1 MVSNNTVAG
10 ICGLATV
17 LQVALLEIAFPY
29 VISGPRLTG
38 SSSLGSLLATYSN
51 PALVGTFWPAGV
63 FILFV
68 LFVLGIYLALRDAA
82 ASAGMSIFLL
92 AAVAVAFMEVH
103 PDDRARV
110 LAEVPVLLTRTA
122 LQWTLVSITA
132 QHGVVAD
139 NSTRIALEVSG
150 VVVYRIY
157 DVLYNSLLYWIEG
170 GYVLLLGLVILR
182 TRVFAHLL
190 GWFSLI
196 VGVYQFFNTLGIP
209 LGIPD
214 ALVLVGNSLL
224 ILWTLLVSI
233 SLLRL
238 RDRSAGFSRRV

>member
-1 MVSNNTVAG
+1 M
-10 ICGLATV
+10 
-17 LQVALLEIAFPY
+17 
-29 VISGPRLTG
+29 
-38 SSSLGSLLATYSN
+38 
-51 PALVGTFWPAGV
+51 GTFWPAGV

-92 AAVAVAFMEVH
+92 AAVAVAFM
-103 PDDRARV
+103 
-110 LAEVPVLLTRTA
+110 EVPVLLTRTA

-182 TRVFAHLL
+182 TRIFAHWL
-190 GWFSLI
+190 GWFSLL

>member
-1 MVSNNTVAG
+1 M
-10 ICGLATV
+10 
-17 LQVALLEIAFPY
+17 
-29 VISGPRLTG
+29 ISGPGLSR
-38 SSSLGSLLATYSN
+38 SSSLGSLLAAYSN
-51 PALVGTFWPAGV
+51 PALVGTFWPAGL

-92 AAVAVAFMEVH
+92 AAVAVAFMEV
-103 PDDRARV
+103 
-110 LAEVPVLLTRTA
+110 PVLLTRTA

-139 NSTRIALEVSG
+139 NSTRIALEVSA
-150 VVVYRIY
+150 VVVYRVY

-170 GYVLLLGLVILR
+170 GYVLLLGLVILK
-182 TRVFAHLL
+182 TRVFAHWL
-190 GWFSLI
+190 GWFSL
-196 VGVYQFFNTLGIP
+196 VVAVYQFFNTLGIP

-214 ALVLVGNSLL
+214 ALVIVGNVLL
-224 ILWTLLVSI
+224 ILWTLSVSI

-238 RDRSAGFSRRV
+238 GDRSAGFSRRV

>member
-1 MVSNNTVAG
+1 LVSNNTVAG
-10 ICGLATV
+10 ICGLATA
-17 LQVALLEIAFPY
+17 LQVVLLEVAFPY

-38 SSSLGSLLATYSN
+38 SSSLGSLLAAYSN

-82 ASAGMSIFLL
+82 GSSGMSIFLL
-92 AAVAVAFMEVH
+92 AAVAVAFM
-103 PDDRARV
+103 
-110 LAEVPVLLTRTA
+110 EVPVLLTRTA

-182 TRVFAHLL
+182 TRVFAHWL
-190 GWFSLI
+190 GWFSL
-196 VGVYQFFNTLGIP
+196 VVALYQFLNTLGIP

-214 ALVLVGNSLL
+214 ALVLVGNVLL

-238 RDRSAGFSRRV
+238 RDRSAGFNRRV

>member
-1 MVSNNTVAG
+1 LVSNNTVAG

-17 LQVALLEIAFPY
+17 LQVVLLEIAFPY
-29 VISGPRLTG
+29 VISGPRLSG
-38 SSSLGSLLATYSN
+38 SSSLGSLLAAYSN

-68 LFVLGIYLALRDAA
+68 LFILGIYLALRDAA

-92 AAVAVAFMEVH
+92 AAVAVAFM
-103 PDDRARV
+103 
-110 LAEVPVLLTRTA
+110 EVPVLLTRTA

-139 NSTRIALEVSG
+139 NSTRIALEVSA
-150 VVVYRIY
+150 VVVYRVY
-157 DVLYNSLLYWIEG
+157 DVLYSSLLYWIEG

-182 TRVFAHLL
+182 TGVFAHWL
-190 GWFSLI
+190 GWSSLV
-196 VGVYQFFNTLGIP
+196 VGLYQFFNTLGIP

-214 ALVLVGNSLL
+214 AVVILGNILL
-224 ILWTLLVSI
+224 ILWTLMMSI

-238 RDRSAGFSRRV
+238 GNRSVGLRRRV

>member
-1 MVSNNTVAG
+1 LVSNNTVAG

-29 VISGPRLTG
+29 VISGLRLSG
-38 SSSLGSLLATYSN
+38 SSSLGSLLAAYSN

-92 AAVAVAFMEVH
+92 AAVAVAFM
-103 PDDRARV
+103 
-110 LAEVPVLLTRTA
+110 EVPVLLTRTA

-182 TRVFAHLL
+182 TRVFAHWL
-190 GWFSLI
+190 GWFSL
-196 VGVYQFFNTLGIP
+196 VVAAYQFFNTLGIP
-209 LGIPD
+209 LGLPD
-214 ALVLVGNSLL
+214 ALVLAGNVLL

>member
-1 MVSNNTVAG
+1 LVSNNTVAG

-29 VISGPRLTG
+29 VISGPRLSG
-38 SSSLGSLLATYSN
+38 SSSLGSLLAAYSN

-68 LFVLGIYLALRDAA
+68 LFILGIYLALRDAA

-92 AAVAVAFMEVH
+92 AAVAVAFM
-103 PDDRARV
+103 
-110 LAEVPVLLTRTA
+110 EVPVLLTRTA

-139 NSTRIALEVSG
+139 NSTRIALEVSA
-150 VVVYRIY
+150 VVVYRVY
-157 DVLYNSLLYWIEG
+157 DVLYSSLLYWIEG

-182 TRVFAHLL
+182 TGVFAHWL
-190 GWFSLI
+190 GWSSLV
-196 VGVYQFFNTLGIP
+196 VGLYQFFNTLGIP

-214 ALVLVGNSLL
+214 AVVILGNILL
-224 ILWTLLVSI
+224 ILWTLMMSI

-238 RDRSAGFSRRV
+238 GNRSVGLRRRV

>member
-17 LQVALLEIAFPY
+17 LQVVLLEIAFPY
-29 VISGPRLTG
+29 VISGPRLSG
-38 SSSLGSLLATYSN
+38 SSSLGSLLAAYSN

-68 LFVLGIYLALRDAA
+68 LFILGIYLALRDAA

-92 AAVAVAFMEVH
+92 AAVAVAFM
-103 PDDRARV
+103 
-110 LAEVPVLLTRTA
+110 EVPVLLTRTA

-139 NSTRIALEVSG
+139 NSTRIALEVSA
-150 VVVYRIY
+150 VVVYRVY
-157 DVLYNSLLYWIEG
+157 DVLYSSLLYWIEG

-182 TRVFAHLL
+182 TGVFAHWL
-190 GWFSLI
+190 GWSSLV
-196 VGVYQFFNTLGIP
+196 VGLYQFFNTLGIP

-214 ALVLVGNSLL
+214 AVVILGNILL
-224 ILWTLLVSI
+224 ILWTLMMSI

-238 RDRSAGFSRRV
+238 GNRSVGLRRRV

>member
-10 ICGLATV
+10 ICGLATA
-17 LQVALLEIAFPY
+17 LQVVLLEVAFPY

-38 SSSLGSLLATYSN
+38 SSSLGSLLAAYSN

-68 LFVLGIYLALRDAA
+68 LFVLGIYFALRDAA
-82 ASAGMSIFLL
+82 GSSGMSIFLL
-92 AAVAVAFMEVH
+92 AAVAVAFM
-103 PDDRARV
+103 
-110 LAEVPVLLTRTA
+110 EVPVLLTRTA

-182 TRVFAHLL
+182 TRVFAHWL
-190 GWFSLI
+190 GWFSL
-196 VGVYQFFNTLGIP
+196 VVALYQFLNTLGIP

-214 ALVLVGNSLL
+214 ALVLLGNALL

-238 RDRSAGFSRRV
+238 RERSVGFSKRV

>member
-10 ICGLATV
+10 ICGLATA
-17 LQVALLEIAFPY
+17 LQVVLLEVAFPY

-38 SSSLGSLLATYSN
+38 SSSLGSLLAAYSN

-82 ASAGMSIFLL
+82 GSSGMSIFLL
-92 AAVAVAFMEVH
+92 AAVAVAFM
-103 PDDRARV
+103 
-110 LAEVPVLLTRTA
+110 EVPVLLTRTA

-182 TRVFAHLL
+182 TRVFAHWL
-190 GWFSLI
+190 GWFSL
-196 VGVYQFFNTLGIP
+196 VVALYQFLNTLGIP

-214 ALVLVGNSLL
+214 ALVLLGNALL

-238 RDRSAGFSRRV
+238 RERSVGFSKRV

>member
-17 LQVALLEIAFPY
+17 LQVVLLEIAFPY
-29 VISGPRLTG
+29 VISGPRLSG
-38 SSSLGSLLATYSN
+38 SSSLGSLLAAYSN

-68 LFVLGIYLALRDAA
+68 LFILGIYLALQDAA

-92 AAVAVAFMEVH
+92 AAVAVAFM
-103 PDDRARV
+103 
-110 LAEVPVLLTRTA
+110 EVPVLLTRTA

-139 NSTRIALEVSG
+139 NSTRIALEVSA
-150 VVVYRIY
+150 VVVYRVY
-157 DVLYNSLLYWIEG
+157 DVLYSSLLYWIEG

-182 TRVFAHLL
+182 TGVFAHWL
-190 GWFSLI
+190 GWSSLV
-196 VGVYQFFNTLGIP
+196 VGLYQFFNTLGIP

-214 ALVLVGNSLL
+214 AVVFLGNILL
-224 ILWTLLVSI
+224 ILWTLMMSI

-238 RDRSAGFSRRV
+238 GNRSVGLRRRV

>member
-92 AAVAVAFMEVH
+92 AAVAVAFM
-103 PDDRARV
+103 
-110 LAEVPVLLTRTA
+110 EVPVLLTRTA

>member
-17 LQVALLEIAFPY
+17 LQVVLLEIAFPY
-29 VISGPRLTG
+29 VISGPRLSG
-38 SSSLGSLLATYSN
+38 SSSLGSLLAAYSN

-68 LFVLGIYLALRDAA
+68 LFILGIYLALQDAA

-92 AAVAVAFMEVH
+92 AAVAVAFM
-103 PDDRARV
+103 
-110 LAEVPVLLTRTA
+110 EVPVLLTRTA

-139 NSTRIALEVSG
+139 NSTRIALEVSA
-150 VVVYRIY
+150 VVVYRVY
-157 DVLYNSLLYWIEG
+157 DVLYSSLLYWIEG

-182 TRVFAHLL
+182 TGVFAHWL
-190 GWFSLI
+190 GWSSLV
-196 VGVYQFFNTLGIP
+196 VGLYQFFNTLGIP

-214 ALVLVGNSLL
+214 AVVILGNILL
-224 ILWTLLVSI
+224 ILWTLMMSI

-238 RDRSAGFSRRV
+238 GNRSVGLRRRV

>member
-17 LQVALLEIAFPY
+17 LQVILLEIAFPY
-29 VISGPRLTG
+29 LIAGPGISE
-38 SSSLGSLLATYSN
+38 SSNIGSLLAAYSN
-51 PALVGTFWPAGV
+51 PALVGTYWPAGL

-82 ASAGMSIFLL
+82 GSAGMTIFLL
-92 AAVAVAFMEVH
+92 AAVAVAFM
-103 PDDRARV
+103 
-110 LAEVPVLLTRTA
+110 EVPVLLTRTA
-122 LQWTLVSITA
+122 LQWTLVSIAGT
-132 QHGVVAD
+132 HGVVTD
-139 NSTRIALEVSG
+139 NSTLKALEVSG

-182 TRVFAHLL
+182 TRVFTHWL
-190 GWFSLI
+190 GWFSL
-196 VGVYQFFNTLGIP
+196 VVAVYQFFNTLWIP
-209 LGIPD
+209 LGISG
-214 ALVLVGNSLL
+214 VLVILGNILL
-224 ILWTLLVSI
+224 ILWTLMVSI

-238 RDRSAGFSRRV
+238 GSQSVGFSRRG

>member
-29 VISGPRLTG
+29 VISGPRLSG
-38 SSSLGSLLATYSN
+38 SSSLGSLLAAYSN

-68 LFVLGIYLALRDAA
+68 LFILGIYLALRDAA

-92 AAVAVAFMEVH
+92 AAVAVAFM
-103 PDDRARV
+103 
-110 LAEVPVLLTRTA
+110 EVPVLLTRTA

-139 NSTRIALEVSG
+139 NSTRIALEVSA
-150 VVVYRIY
+150 VVVYRVY
-157 DVLYNSLLYWIEG
+157 DVLYSSLLYWIEG

-182 TRVFAHLL
+182 TGVFAHWL
-190 GWFSLI
+190 GWSSLV
-196 VGVYQFFNTLGIP
+196 VGLYQFFNTLGIP

-214 ALVLVGNSLL
+214 AVVILGNILL
-224 ILWTLLVSI
+224 ILWTLMMSI

-238 RDRSAGFSRRV
+238 GNRSVGLRRRV

>member
-1 MVSNNTVAG
+1 LVSNNTVAG

-17 LQVALLEIAFPY
+17 LQVVLLEIAFPY
-29 VISGPRLTG
+29 VISGPRLSG
-38 SSSLGSLLATYSN
+38 SSSLGSLLAAYSN

-68 LFVLGIYLALRDAA
+68 LFILGIYLALRDAA

-92 AAVAVAFMEVH
+92 AAVAVAFM
-103 PDDRARV
+103 
-110 LAEVPVLLTRTA
+110 EVPVLLTRTA

-139 NSTRIALEVSG
+139 NSTRIALEVSA
-150 VVVYRIY
+150 VVVYRVY

-182 TRVFAHLL
+182 TGVFAHWL
-190 GWFSLI
+190 GWSSLV
-196 VGVYQFFNTLGIP
+196 VGLYQFFNTLGIP

-214 ALVLVGNSLL
+214 AVVILGNILL
-224 ILWTLLVSI
+224 ILWTLMMSI

-238 RDRSAGFSRRV
+238 GNRSVGLRRRV

>member
-1 MVSNNTVAG
+1 M
-10 ICGLATV
+10 
-17 LQVALLEIAFPY
+17 
-29 VISGPRLTG
+29 
-38 SSSLGSLLATYSN
+38 
-51 PALVGTFWPAGV
+51 
-63 FILFV
+63 
-68 LFVLGIYLALRDAA
+68 
-82 ASAGMSIFLL
+82 
-92 AAVAVAFMEVH
+92 
-103 PDDRARV
+103 
-110 LAEVPVLLTRTA
+110 
-122 LQWTLVSITA
+122 
-132 QHGVVAD
+132 AD

-214 ALVLVGNSLL
+214 ALVLVGNALL

-238 RDRSAGFSRRV
+238 RERSVGFSKRV

>member
-1 MVSNNTVAG
+1 LVSNNTVAG

-17 LQVALLEIAFPY
+17 LQVVLLEIAFPY
-29 VISGPRLTG
+29 VISGPRLSG
-38 SSSLGSLLATYSN
+38 SSSLGSLLAAYSN

-68 LFVLGIYLALRDAA
+68 LFILGIYLALQDAA

-92 AAVAVAFMEVH
+92 AAVAVAFM
-103 PDDRARV
+103 
-110 LAEVPVLLTRTA
+110 EVPVLLTRTA

-139 NSTRIALEVSG
+139 NSTRIALEVSA
-150 VVVYRIY
+150 VVVYRVY
-157 DVLYNSLLYWIEG
+157 DVLYSSLLYWIEG

-182 TRVFAHLL
+182 TGVFAHWL
-190 GWFSLI
+190 GWSSLV
-196 VGVYQFFNTLGIP
+196 VGLYQFFNTLGIP

-214 ALVLVGNSLL
+214 AVVILGNILL
-224 ILWTLLVSI
+224 ILWTLMMSI

-238 RDRSAGFSRRV
+238 GNRSVGLRRRV

>member
-17 LQVALLEIAFPY
+17 LQVVLLEIAFPY
-29 VISGPRLTG
+29 VISGPRLSG
-38 SSSLGSLLATYSN
+38 SSSLGSLLAAYSN

-68 LFVLGIYLALRDAA
+68 LFILGIYLALRDAA

-92 AAVAVAFMEVH
+92 AAVAVAFM
-103 PDDRARV
+103 
-110 LAEVPVLLTRTA
+110 EVPVLLTRTA

-150 VVVYRIY
+150 VVVYRVY

-182 TRVFAHLL
+182 TGVFAHWL
-190 GWFSLI
+190 GWSSLV
-196 VGVYQFFNTLGIP
+196 VGLYQFFNTLGIP

-214 ALVLVGNSLL
+214 AVVILGNILL
-224 ILWTLLVSI
+224 ILWTLMMSI

-238 RDRSAGFSRRV
+238 GNRSVGLRRRV